1 MFTVRP
7 LAKGGCVAYRIE
19 VAEFETR
26 AWVAVGVVEQSLN
39 EVKMYIC
46 VVKRL
51 YPGCHV
57 RALEFL
63 SGETVAEV

>member
-63 SGETVAEV
+63 SGEIVAEV